1 MADDDQEL
9 LHEAMRETETEIL
22 DSAFQDEPVK
32 EQTEKT
38 EPEPKAEAKADTP
51 HDETGK
57 FKAKEE
63 AKEKPV
69 EAKTEPEKSETVEDD
84 KANVP
89 SWRLR
94 EVADEKRALQ
104 AERDKLNTELA
115 QMRVRM
121 SALEKP
127 VEQPKQE
134 DIDPLLDP
142 QGFAKKLQS
151 SFEQRLSEERLNN
164 NLAIAHVKHGEK
176 FEKAYNALLSAAQS
190 GNRQIVPQLTS
201 QPNPGEAIV
210 RWYSEQETLREVGN
224 DPASYKQKLLDEAL
238 KDPTYLAKA
247 IEAAKASAGQSNG
260 QNNIT
265 RLPPSLSR
273 TAGSSSHDADDGD
286 DSDAAIFAY
295 ATK

>member
-1 MADDDQEL
+1 MADDDLEL
-9 LHEAMRETETEIL
+9 INDAARETETEIL
-22 DSAFQDEPVK
+22 ENAFADEP
-32 EQTEKT
+32 EKA
-38 EPEPKAEAKADTP
+38 EPEEQPEKAEAKSEPARTED
-51 HDETGK
+51 GK

-63 AKEKPV
+63 AKPAV
-69 EAKTEPEKSETVEDD
+69 ETKTEPEKSETVEDD

-104 AERDKLNTELA
+104 AERDKLTGELA
-115 QMRVRM
+115 QMRMRM

-127 VEQPKQE
+127 AEQPKQE

-142 QGFAKKLQS
+142 HGFAKRMEA
-151 SFEQRLSEERLNN
+151 SFEAKRAEDRLNF
-164 NLAIAHVKHGEK
+164 NLGLAHVRYGEK
-176 FEKAYNALLSAAQS
+176 FEQAYEALLTAAQS

-210 RWYSEQETLREVGN
+210 RWWSDQQTLKEVGN
-224 DPASYKQKLLDEAL
+224 DPAAYKQKLKDEFL
-238 KDPTYLAKA
+238 KDPEFLKA
-247 IEAAKASAGQSNG
+247 AMEAARNSANGSQPNG

-273 TAGSSSHDADDGD
+273 TAGSRADDTDDGD
-286 DSDAAIFAY
+286 DSEASIFAS
-295 ATK
+295 AFK